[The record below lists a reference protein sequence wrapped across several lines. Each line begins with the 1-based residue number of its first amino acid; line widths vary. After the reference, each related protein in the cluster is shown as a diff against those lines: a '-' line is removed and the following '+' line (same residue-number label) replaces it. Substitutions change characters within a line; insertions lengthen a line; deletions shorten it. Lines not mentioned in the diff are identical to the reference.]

1 VDEDTFSYVCV
12 RVGIRGDLAGSTDNI
27 SARNLRRIVRRACCR
42 LVERDVERIAIT
54 SIAAQLGTH

>member
-1 VDEDTFSYVCV
+1 
-12 RVGIRGDLAGSTDNI
+12 LAGSTDNI